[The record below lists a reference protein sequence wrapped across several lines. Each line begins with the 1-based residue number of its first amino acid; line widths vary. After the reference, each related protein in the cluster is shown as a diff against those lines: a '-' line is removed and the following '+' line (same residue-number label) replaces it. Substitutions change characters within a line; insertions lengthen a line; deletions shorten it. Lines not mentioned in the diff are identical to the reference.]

1 MFNTTID
8 DWSPLITYSPAGYWA
23 QSVAGE
29 PGLTE
34 FFGKSYTKT
43 SSPGASASFTFN
55 GTGIHIF
62 GVTSKRVGGSYTVNL
77 DGMIPTVVDATAL
90 SASPRENQWVLFNIT
105 GLQQTHHTVTVTNA
119 DASIYI
125 DYICWWWTLGSGES
139 EKELPPEKNEDTD
152 SQFFWHPADAWKN
165 PPSNHSQFYNET
177 RHFTFQAAASVNYT
191 FSGDAVFIF
200 GTSGP
205 QHGNYTVWLD
215 GISSWTFSANR
226 NTYETNVTLFQAN
239 NLGNG
244 VHTLSLVNGD
254 GGGLLEIDYAL
265 SYTDPSLAP
274 PDSSQQGGAA
284 AAIAVASI
292 AFITL
297 LVIIWLLLRRNK
309 TLWMRLESGY
319 MVQSQYDWQNP
330 STRSLNPVS
339 TGRNASVFAENTND
353 IEARNVTLQ
362 SNHHHRPLMS
372 ETQLVPNRPN
382 NIQPPSSAQRSLQP
396 TRLADVRRPEPVRS
410 STILTASTLVAEN
423 GSHVSNT
430 RAMKFMIRL
439 TARRESSSAIQHRVS
454 DSQTQ
459 LLTNS
464 SEPSS
469 LSPADHHTAV
479 DGDDLF
485 DEIDSLLNKFD
496 LGRGPLSTDGQSPRY
511 WPATRSTGRS

>member
-23 QSVAGE
+23 QSFYADFWEIVHE
-29 PGLTE
+29 NIE
-34 FFGKSYTKT
+34 S
-43 SSPGASASFTFN
+43 GASASFTFN

-177 RHFTFQAAASVNYT
+177 RQQRHQSITLSQVHSNT
-191 FSGDAVFIF
+191 RIRLGDLRSLPGDAVFIF

-215 GISSWTFSANR
+215 GMSSWTFSANR

-284 AAIAVASI
+284 AAIAVASVT
-292 AFITL
+292 FITL
-297 LVIIWLLLRRNK
+297 LLLLRRNK
-309 TLWMRLESGY
+309 TLWTRLESGY
-319 MVQSQYDWQNP
+319 MVQSQYDWQYP

-372 ETQLVPNRPN
+372 ETQLVPNIPN
-382 NIQPPSSAQRSLQP
+382 NIRPPSSAQRSLQP

-430 RAMKFMIRL
+430 RAMK
-439 TARRESSSAIQHRVS
+439 V
-454 DSQTQ
+454 
-459 LLTNS
+459 
-464 SEPSS
+464 
-469 LSPADHHTAV
+469 
-479 DGDDLF
+479 G
-485 DEIDSLLNKFD
+485 
-496 LGRGPLSTDGQSPRY
+496 
-511 WPATRSTGRS
+511 ATFPVR